1 MSRNAKKR
9 VFVGDFE
16 TTVFEGQIFTE
27 VWASALV
34 ELGTEDVHV
43 HSSIAYQWDEIL
55 RMKSNC
61 LIYYHNLKFDGE
73 FWLNYLLGEEE
84 YKQAFVVTDEESGDG
99 HFLENKEMPNRSLK
113 YSISAM
119 GQWYS
124 ITVKIN
130 NKIIEFRDSLKLLP
144 FSVKKIGKSF
154 KTKHQKL
161 EMEYEGFRY
170 AGCEITEEER
180 HYIAN
185 DVLVVKEALELMFQ
199 EGHTRLTIGSC
210 CLAEYKEI
218 VGKYNFRDM
227 FPELTEYQDEYI
239 RKAYKGG
246 WCYVVDGKQNAMKYG
261 GSTYDVNSLYPSMMH
276 SESGNRYPIGHPHF
290 FSERIPDFCFSD
302 DIYFFIRVKTRFYIK
317 PNKLPFIQIK
327 GSFLYSGNECLKTS
341 DIYDSKTGTYVS
353 KYEDYD
359 GWHEAIPEL
368 TLTQTDYALLKDH
381 YDLEDFEIISGC
393 WFHTEIGIFDEYI
406 DKYKKIKTT
415 SKGARR
421 EQAKLFLN
429 NLYGK
434 MATGRDSSFKVVFMK
449 EDGSLGYRTVCEM
462 NKEAVYIPVG
472 AAITSYAR
480 NFTIR
485 AAQANYYGVDKPGF
499 CYADTDSIHC
509 DLPSDKVKGIKF
521 HPTDFCC
528 WKHETD
534 WDFAVFV
541 RQKTYIEHVVQ
552 EDGEPCEP
560 YYLVK
565 CAGMPQSCKDLFVMS
580 MTQDYD
586 EKEIEEKYDNE
597 KIKFIKTKRTI
608 EDFKVGLVVPGKL
621 MPKHIRGGVLLV
633 EGDYEMRPA
642 LPKGF

>member
-1 MSRNAKKR
+1 MQGIRKQR

-16 TTVFEGQIFTE
+16 TTVFKGQEFTE

-34 ELGTEDVHV
+34 ELNTEDVFICG
-43 HSSIAYQWDEIL
+43 SIEEQWDYIKSL
-55 RMKSNC
+55 KSNC

-73 FWLNYLLGEEE
+73 FWLSYLLKEGYTQAYTSNNEEIE
-84 YKQAFVVTDEESGDG
+84 VVTWAK
-99 HFLENKEMPNRSLK
+99 NKDMPNKSLR

-130 NKIIEFRDSLKLLP
+130 NRIIEFRDSLKLLP
-144 FSVKKIGKSF
+144 FSVKRIGDSF
-154 KTKHQKL
+154 KTKHRKL
-161 EMEYEGFRY
+161 DMVYEGFRY
-170 AGCEITEEER
+170 AGCEITDKEKE
-180 HYIAN
+180 YIAN
-185 DVLVVKEALELMFQ
+185 DVLVVKEALELMFE
-199 EGHTRLTIGSC
+199 EGHDKLTIGSC
-210 CLAEYKEI
+210 CLSEYKEI
-218 VGKYNFRDM
+218 TGKYRFKDL
-227 FPELTEYQDEYI
+227 FPELSKYQDEYI

-246 WCYVVDGKQNAMKYG
+246 WCYVVDGKQNIIKRN

-276 SESGNRYPIGHPHF
+276 SESGNRYPVGHPHF
-290 FSERIPDFCFSD
+290 FSDVIPDFCFND
-302 DIYFFIRVKTRFYIK
+302 DIYFFVRVKTRFYLK
-317 PNKLPFIQIK
+317 PNYLPFIQIK
-327 GSFLYSGNECLKTS
+327 GSYLYSGNECLKTS
-341 DIYDSKTGTYVS
+341 DLFDSKTGMYVS
-353 KYEDYD
+353 KYHDHE

-368 TLTQTDYALLKDH
+368 TLTKTDYLLMKKH
-381 YDLEDFEIISGC
+381 YDLEDFQVLDGC
-393 WFHTEIGIFDEYI
+393 WFETDIGIFDEYI

-415 SKGARR
+415 TKGAKR

-434 MATGRDSSFKVVFMK
+434 MATGSDSSFKIAFLK
-449 EDGSLGYRTVCEM
+449 EDGSLGYRTIDEE
-462 NKEAVYIPVG
+462 NKSPVFIPVG

-480 NFTIR
+480 CFTIT

-509 DLPSDKVKGIKF
+509 DLPANKIKGIRF
-521 HPTDFCC
+521 HPTDFCA

-534 WDFAVFV
+534 WDFAIFV

-552 EDGEPCEP
+552 EDEEPCDP
-560 YYLVK
+560 HYLVK

-586 EKEIEEKYDNE
+586 EEKVKEEYDNE
-597 KIKFIKTKRTI
+597 KIKFIKKKRTI

-621 MPKHIRGGVLLV
+621 MPKHIPGGVLLV
-633 EGDYEMRPA
+633 EGDYEMRPG
-642 LPKGF
+642 LPRGF